1 MDTPRWLDDNEQRA
15 WRAYLDATR
24 LLMAALDRQLVRDSG
39 LSLTDYELLVALS
52 EAPGGRMRMSAL
64 ADAVVTTRSG
74 ATRAIARLV
83 DAWER
88 DPDKHVRGAALAGFA
103 GQDADAALKLAR
115 KRLGRPAELYESKA
129 DVEVIAAEGDGT
141 DLARVLPLTE
151 PGTDGWL
158 RATSIYALGDIVEAG
173 DDDKDRAKASRRLEA
188 LLADRDLRMRYIA
201 VSLLGRIGDEAS
213 APALVARAM
222 GMNPSEATSA
232 VISTGRSR
240 MRAPSIA
247 ASSGSSPSWRFWTM

>member
-83 DAWER
+83 DAGLVRRVEC
-88 DPDKHVRGAALAGFA
+88 PEDKRGTLAELTDEGAA
-103 GQDADAALKLAR
+103 KL
-115 KRLGRPAELYESKA
+115 
-129 DVEVIAAEGDGT
+129 
-141 DLARVLPLTE
+141 
-151 PGTDGWL
+151 
-158 RATSIYALGDIVEAG
+158 
-173 DDDKDRAKASRRLEA
+173 
-188 LLADRDLRMRYIA
+188 
-201 VSLLGRIGDEAS
+201 DEAS
-213 APALVARAM
+213 PGHVEAVRSSMFDLLSAEDVTRFGDSFTAM
-222 GMNPSEATSA
+222 RKHLLGN
-232 VISTGRSR
+232 G
-240 MRAPSIA
+240 
-247 ASSGSSPSWRFWTM
+247 